1 MVCGWVLP
9 RISLALPGDLLGEHR
24 FVYLIEDE
32 GDYRHYV
39 AEGRQIY
46 YLPGV
51 DLYESQAHQIE
62 LAELGARQLD
72 VPRERQRPASTGE

>member
-1 MVCGWVLP
+1 LP
-9 RISLALPGDLLGEHR
+9 RIALALPGDRMGEHR

-32 GDYRHYV
+32 DDYRRYL
-39 AEGRQIY
+39 ADASQIY

-51 DLYESQAHQIE
+51 DRYESQAHQLE